1 MADNEQDY
9 SDSDSFPFG
18 EGVSDR
24 GGDFN
29 EGDDD
34 DEDLYYIPER
44 RPSLDLGQDGSSPGD
59 DARWW

>member
-1 MADNEQDY
+1 MDELDHT
-9 SDSDSFPFG
+9 DLDSFPLG

-24 GGDFN
+24 GGDLI
-29 EGDDD
+29 EGEDD

-44 RPSLDLGQDGSSPGD
+44 RPSLDLGQESSPGD